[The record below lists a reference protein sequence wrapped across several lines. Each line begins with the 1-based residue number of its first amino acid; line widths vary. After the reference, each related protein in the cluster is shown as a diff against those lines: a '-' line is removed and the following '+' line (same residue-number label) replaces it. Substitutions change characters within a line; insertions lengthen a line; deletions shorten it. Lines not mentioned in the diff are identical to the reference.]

1 MSAFYRRAT
10 LLAIWSAALA
20 SATPVLA
27 APVKP
32 PVRIALVVGVSHYE
46 SINPLKN
53 TLGDAMLVG
62 ETLKRLG
69 FTVTP
74 LIDPQRREFASAVE
88 AFEKQAEGADAAVI
102 YFSGHGAEI
111 AGVNYLFPRDASNLS
126 MEKMIA
132 SGLEATRVRRAVLH
146 ARAVRLVILDAC
158 RDNPAGGQKIEL
170 KAGLAR
176 ETGGL
181 TTQVVTLMAAA
192 PGQTA
197 LDGAGDHSPFALA
210 LTQALQRPRL
220 TTGELPRFVQSEV
233 QATTNNRQSPDLQGI
248 WVDIYWT
255 FDGAMT
261 DRDRAQADAE
271 AQARTKREKAFWS
284 TIRNSNDPADFQAY
298 ISQSDTGAFS
308 GLFRPIAVNRIRM
321 LSEQNRLPGAHGPV
335 QSAETRTA
343 SSGALAQA
351 RAAFQRSDFAAA
363 IKAWKVAAG
372 WGEASAAYDLG
383 VMAFTGQGEPKDQA
397 EAVKWFAQAA
407 KAGHPGGMVNYG
419 LSLLN
424 GYGVG
429 ANLPEGV
436 HWLKAAADAGLPSA
450 MGLVGQLYLQGEGV
464 DKDAKQ
470 GAAWLQKAADAGDGP
485 SMLDLADLYERGVG
499 VRADPNAAFAAYQRA
514 AAAGQGAAMVR
525 LGYAYEDGEGVEKDL
540 LQAATW
546 YQRAAE
552 AGDGEGMSALG
563 VMLET
568 GRGIPQDFA
577 RAADS
582 YRQAANRGDAR
593 GLLGLGTLYA
603 LGEGVTQ
610 DDVTAAQMFQK
621 AADAGSVAA
630 LRNLGVMY
638 EAGRGVPADR
648 NKAAELYR
656 RGAAAG
662 DSEAATYLARMS
674 ER

>member
-1 MSAFYRRAT
+1 MSTSFRAP
-10 LLAIWSAALA
+10 LLAIAVWGATLAGPGAVAA
-20 SATPVLA
+20 SPT
-27 APVKP
+27 K
-32 PVRIALVVGVSHYE
+32 PVRVALVVGVSHYE
-46 SINPLKN
+46 TINPLKN

-62 ETLKRLG
+62 DTLKSLG

-74 LIDPQRREFASAVE
+74 LIDPERKDFAAAVE

-102 YFSGHGAEI
+102 YFSGHGAEV

-132 SGLEATRVRRAVLH
+132 SGFEATRVREAVMH

-158 RDNPAGGQKIEL
+158 RDNPANGQKVEL

-210 LTQALQRPRL
+210 LTQALRQPRL
-220 TTGELPRFVQSEV
+220 TAGELPRLVQSDV
-233 QATTNNRQSPDLQGI
+233 QAATENRQSPDLQGI

-261 DRDRAQADAE
+261 DRDRAQADTQ
-271 AQARTKREKAFWS
+271 AQERTKREKAFWQ

-298 ISQSDTGAFS
+298 IDQSDNGAFS
-308 GLFRPIAVNRIRM
+308 GLFRPLAVNRVRA
-321 LSEQNRLPGAHGPV
+321 LTQQSRTPGAHL
-335 QSAETRTA
+335 SAAPATTRTA
-343 SSGALAQA
+343 ASTALADA
-351 RAAFQRSDFAAA
+351 LVAFQRSDYPAA
-363 IKAWKVAAG
+363 IKSWRIAAG
-372 WGEASAAYDLG
+372 WGESAAAYNLG

-397 EAVKWFAQAA
+397 EAARWFAQAA

-424 GYGVG
+424 GYGV
-429 ANLPEGV
+429 AVNQAEGV
-436 HWLKAAADAGLPSA
+436 RWLRAAADAGLPSA
-450 MGLVGQLYLQGEGV
+450 IGLVGQLYLQGAGV
-464 DKDAKQ
+464 PRDPRQ
-470 GAAWLQKAADAGDGP
+470 GAIWLQKAADAGDGP

-499 VRADPNAAFAAYQRA
+499 VKADPQAAVVAYQRA

-525 LGYAYEDGEGVEKDL
+525 LGYAYEDGHGVDRDL
-540 LQAATW
+540 VQAATW

-552 AGDGEGMSALG
+552 TGDGEGMSALG
-563 VMLET
+563 VMLES
-568 GRGIPQDFA
+568 GRGLQQDFG

-603 LGEGVTQ
+603 QGEGVTH
-610 DDVTAAQMFQK
+610 DDVTAVQLFQK

-638 EAGRGVPADR
+638 EAGRGVPVDVARAMDF
-648 NKAAELYR
+648 YR
-656 RGAAAG
+656 RAAAAG
-662 DSEAATYLARMS
+662 DPDAAVDLARLS
-674 ER
+674 PR